1 MDSKDFYFHSI
12 ISDESTSLK
21 IFSNILND
29 GKILSLNRTGLKFDH
44 IRMNLDD
51 EICLSRKIEPV
62 SYYDAYSMFVR
73 RKLSFIIR
81 GDLENVYHPQMIVER
96 TSYRDD
102 KKYIRSGFTDLKD
115 EYRIKDEISLDDVVG
130 INFPVKSSIL
140 KNRIGY
146 KSFFFDSYDYVSS
159 KKALDQVKRY
169 YEQLLKVIDQANVSL
184 PIYDIEENIEIKS
197 DADFQKLKK
206 KKLLRANKS

>member
-12 ISDESTSLK
+12 ISDESTALK
-21 IFSNILND
+21 IFSNILSD

-62 SYYDAYSMFVR
+62 SHYDAYSMFVR

-81 GDLENVYHPQMIVER
+81 GDLENVYQPQMIVER
-96 TSYRDD
+96 TSYHND
-102 KKYIRSGFTDLKD
+102 KKYICSGFTDLKD
-115 EYRIKDEISLDDVVG
+115 EYRIKDEISLDDVIG

-146 KSFFFDSYDYVSS
+146 KSFFFNNYDYISPT
-159 KKALDQVKRY
+159 KALDQVKRY
-169 YEQLLKVIDQANVSL
+169 YEQLLKVIDQANVTL

-197 DADFQKLKK
+197 DGDFQKLKK
-206 KKLLRANKS
+206 KKLLRVNKS